1 MLPPDDDLDLA
12 DLADKA
18 HLSVRTIR
26 FYQQEGLLNSPGVR
40 GPGAKYGEAD
50 LNRLR
55 FIKRLKREHL
65 PLAEIRRQL
74 EALDDEGVKAALR
87 EMRLSRQSAADYA
100 RSVLQPMA
108 IMNYR
113 RQELPGK
120 ALTGNSPRA
129 TWERIEIAPDI
140 ELHVRRPLS
149 RYENKRLEQAIDRL
163 TRFLNEEDSTWP

>member
-1 MLPPDDDLDLA
+1 MIPPDDDLDLSA
-12 DLADKA
+12 LADQTG
-18 HLSVRTIR
+18 LTVRTIR
-26 FYQQEGLLNSPGVR
+26 FYQAEGLLNSPGVR

-50 LNRLR
+50 LNRLHY
-55 FIKRLKREHL
+55 IKKLKREHL

-100 RSVLQPMA
+100 RSVLHPMT
-108 IMNYR
+108 IQNYR
-113 RQELPGK
+113 TDALPGK
-120 ALTGNSPRA
+120 ALTGNTPRA

-149 RYENKRLEQAIDRL
+149 RYENKRLEQAIDHL
-163 TRFLNEEDSTWP
+163 TRFLNEEDYRWP

>member
-1 MLPPDDDLDLA
+1 
-12 DLADKA
+12 
-18 HLSVRTIR
+18 
-26 FYQQEGLLNSPGVR
+26 LLNSPGVR

-55 FIKRLKREHL
+55 YIKKLKKEHL

-87 EMRLSRQSAADYA
+87 EMRQSRESAADYA
-100 RSVLQPMA
+100 RSVLNPIVKYSQRA
-108 IMNYR
+108 AD
-113 RQELPGK
+113 LPGK
-120 ALTGNSPRA
+120 ALTGNTLRA

-149 RYENKRLEQAIDRL
+149 RYENKRLEQAIDHL
-163 TRFLNEEDSTWP
+163 TRFLNEEDNTWP